1 LEGLKYSLDNAAVTN
16 AFPIGV
22 SNEFIGSE
30 NVIFVKKGTLIIVYP
45 RNLGGLL
52 SYEKSIKYCRV

>member
-1 LEGLKYSLDNAAVTN
+1 MEGLKYSLDNATVTN
-16 AFPIGV
+16 VFPIGI
-22 SNEFIGSE
+22 SKERYI
-30 NVIFVKKGTLIIVYP
+30 IIVYP